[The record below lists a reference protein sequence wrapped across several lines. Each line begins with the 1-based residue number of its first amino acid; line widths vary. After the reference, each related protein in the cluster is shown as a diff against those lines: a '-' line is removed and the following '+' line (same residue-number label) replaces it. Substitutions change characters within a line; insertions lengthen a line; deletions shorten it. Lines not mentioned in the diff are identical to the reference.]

1 MWLIYQHLVFRLIL
15 SLWSPVEWSM
25 CVDVI
30 SEFVERLSLFF
41 RRVFP
46 PWSCRWVWDRLVD
59 LLDFLEVLYMFFFS
73 NCLFLCQLILSSLDF
88 SRMTL
93 LEDARRLSII
103 PKLCHLWIVLPWSPY
118 PCPIFLLFAL
128 FSFICLSVII
138 AEFSID
144 IVEIWL
150 ALERCVWLRY

>member
-1 MWLIYQHLVFRLIL
+1 
-15 SLWSPVEWSM
+15 
-25 CVDVI
+25 
-30 SEFVERLSLFF
+30 
-41 RRVFP
+41 
-46 PWSCRWVWDRLVD
+46 
-59 LLDFLEVLYMFFFS
+59 MFFFS
-73 NCLFLCQLILSSLDF
+73 NCLFLCQLILPSLDF

-103 PKLCHLWIVLPWSPY
+103 RKLGHFGIMLPWSPY

-128 FSFICLSVII
+128 FSYIWFSVII

-150 ALERCVWLRY
+150 ALERCV